1 MAEKQQFRTES
12 SDLTPSAEL
21 NKVSRVAENEIAV
34 ATRARKLQEMGL
46 ESGFDSGERP
56 E

>member
-21 NKVSRVAENEIAV
+21 NKVSRVAENEIAN
-34 ATRARKLQEMGL
+34 ATRTREQL
-46 ESGFDSGERP
+46 EKGSGKRI
-56 E
+56 